1 MGSNLIIN
9 KEIEKYINSYSLELN
24 PIQKEIISYNESL
37 GEIKRMQIAVSQ
49 CHFLHLIIKISKIKN
64 ILEIGTFTG
73 LSALSMSLA
82 LPDDGKLICLDKSQ
96 EKIKIANNFFK
107 KAKQEK
113 KIKTIIKPA
122 LDSLIELN
130 RNKKKFD
137 LIFIDADKENNK
149 NYYDQSISLLN
160 PDGLIGGKLPLN
172 YERALKSIEEKIAK
186 PLNLSVEKAA
196 YGMFTIVNSNMV
208 NGIRRVSVER
218 GYDPRDFVLVAAG
231 GATGAHIT
239 ALASE
244 MGINTVIV
252 SKLSSGLC
260 AYGQIISDVKYNY
273 MATIPVRLDEKCDY
287 EKINR
292 LFKGIETKGKEHL
305 KNDGFDEEE
314 IDVYRSL
321 EMRYLGQ
328 IHECTVNIETFDI
341 DSNTIEKVKDAFHKR
356 HKELYTYSEL
366 ESPVELVNIES
377 TLYGR
382 IDRPAPA
389 EIESDTL
396 LKDAIKSSRNLI
408 FSNSGESIKTPV

>member
-160 PDGLIGGKLPLN
+160 PDGLIIIDNVLWHGEIVDKKNQDKLTLAIRKFNSYVNNDKRTENLIIPLGDG
-172 YERALKSIEEKIAK
+172 
-186 PLNLSVEKAA
+186 LSVC
-196 YGMFTIVNSNMV
+196 
-208 NGIRRVSVER
+208 R
-218 GYDPRDFVLVAAG
+218 
-231 GATGAHIT
+231 
-239 ALASE
+239 
-244 MGINTVIV
+244 
-252 SKLSSGLC
+252 KL
-260 AYGQIISDVKYNY
+260 
-273 MATIPVRLDEKCDY
+273 
-287 EKINR
+287 
-292 LFKGIETKGKEHL
+292 
-305 KNDGFDEEE
+305 
-314 IDVYRSL
+314 
-321 EMRYLGQ
+321 
-328 IHECTVNIETFDI
+328 
-341 DSNTIEKVKDAFHKR
+341 
-356 HKELYTYSEL
+356 
-366 ESPVELVNIES
+366 
-377 TLYGR
+377 
-382 IDRPAPA
+382 
-389 EIESDTL
+389 
-396 LKDAIKSSRNLI
+396 
-408 FSNSGESIKTPV
+408 